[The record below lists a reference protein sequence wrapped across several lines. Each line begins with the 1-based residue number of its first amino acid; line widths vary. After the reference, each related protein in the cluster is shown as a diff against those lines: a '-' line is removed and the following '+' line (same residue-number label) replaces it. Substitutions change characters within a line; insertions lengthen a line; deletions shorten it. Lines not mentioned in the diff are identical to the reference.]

1 MAKTFTIPA
10 APPDLSEQAKEI
22 YMAHAGSG
30 RCRTPA
36 AVVLLIEG
44 LRALDWA
51 QAVRIRKDDD
61 LAELAEALKIY
72 KAAVAIWADVVKN
85 LALDSNSQAGDFG
98 FEPIFEAEHAEIH

>member
-10 APPDLSEQAKEI
+10 APADLSDAARDI
-22 YMAHAGSG
+22 YLAHAGTG
-30 RCRTPA
+30 RCQTPA
-36 AVVLLIEG
+36 SVALLIEG

-51 QAVRIRKDDD
+51 EAVRIRKDDD
-61 LAELAEALKIY
+61 RAELAEALKIY

-98 FEPIFEAEHAEIH
+98 FEPIFEIEE